1 MPLDVLVLFRDKKRK
16 ATSLHAQVLCPTQV
30 RFLTYPDEMDGLE
43 AALAESS
50 SSSSSSS
57 SSASDATTIAVDALP
72 STAVLYPSD
81 SAVPFA
87 SLSAAQ
93 LAALRTLVLID
104 TPWRKAS
111 QRVQKDPRIAHLPF
125 VKLSDVAPAQS
136 R

>member
-43 AALAESS
+43 AALAE
-50 SSSSSSS
+50 SSSSSS